1 MRRVSI
7 RFSDALFK
15 AMKLKLLDENS
26 SVQSYLVELVKKDL
40 GFNLEES
47 PEDYM
52 EPRDLE
58 RLKSKS
64 SNGEK

>member
-1 MRRVSI
+1 MRRISI

-15 AMKLKLLDENS
+15 EMKLKLLDENS
-26 SVQSYLVELVKKDL
+26 SVQAYLVELVKNDL
-40 GFNLEES
+40 GFTREES

-58 RLKSKS
+58 RIKAKQAQ
-64 SNGEK
+64 SN